1 MIYADSLFALNMAI
15 DYFLLLCSARLC
27 GAGLRRARFAL
38 AAALGGAYALLCVLP
53 GAGFLGCLISS
64 LAGAMKLAAAA
75 LMSVAAYGG
84 ERRWLRCFV
93 AFLAVSAAFGGAV
106 FALSLVSGTAFSGL
120 MYVPVSPRVLAV
132 SFAVCYAAVSF
143 AFRRAHRR
151 AEREVVALTVTLCG
165 KSAQLRALC
174 DTGNELTDPV
184 SGRPVAVAGYA
195 ALAPILPAGA
205 PREPP
210 EDAVEL
216 CSTLSALPALAG
228 RVSLVPYSSLGRSH
242 GLLAALRPDAAS
254 AAGRE
259 VALLVGLSPRALGDG
274 SYDAIWQKG

>member
-1 MIYADSLFALNMAI
+1 M
-15 DYFLLLCSARLC
+15 
-27 GAGLRRARFAL
+27 
-38 AAALGGAYALLCVLP
+38 
-53 GAGFLGCLISS
+53 
-64 LAGAMKLAAAA
+64 
-75 LMSVAAYGG
+75 
-84 ERRWLRCFV
+84 
-93 AFLAVSAAFGGAV
+93 
-106 FALSLVSGTAFSGL
+106 
-120 MYVPVSPRVLAV
+120 
-132 SFAVCYAAVSF
+132 
-143 AFRRAHRR
+143 
-151 AEREVVALTVTLCG
+151 
-165 KSAQLRALC
+165 
-174 DTGNELTDPV
+174 
-184 SGRPVAVAGYA
+184 AVAGYA

-216 CSTLSALPALAG
+216 CSALSALPALAG